1 MRRILARATLVALMS
16 VVVSLLLMLSLVTA
30 FGYEL
35 RTVPVLMALICP
47 LLVAFPVSFHS
58 FRQKQK
64 LSDALAELT
73 CVHEELA
80 TAYARLAETHARLA
94 EQARHDGM
102 TGLLNREAFMAAL
115 KSSRRRTDGG
125 ALLLVDA
132 DHFKQINDRHGHQAG
147 DDALV
152 QIADA
157 IRKGVR
163 KDDLVARIG
172 GEEFAVFL
180 NGTDEDEALIAA
192 ERIRLGVEAIRFWPK
207 SGTVLPLSVSIGAVR
222 MEPGASWPQMMR
234 EANRRLYEAKQQ
246 GRNRVV
252 FGGKERTAA

>member
-80 TAYARLAETHARLA
+80 TAYARLA

-180 NGTDEDEALIAA
+180 NGTDEEEALIAA

-234 EANRRLYEAKQQ
+234 EADRRLYEAKQQ

-252 FGGKERTAA
+252 FGGKARTAA